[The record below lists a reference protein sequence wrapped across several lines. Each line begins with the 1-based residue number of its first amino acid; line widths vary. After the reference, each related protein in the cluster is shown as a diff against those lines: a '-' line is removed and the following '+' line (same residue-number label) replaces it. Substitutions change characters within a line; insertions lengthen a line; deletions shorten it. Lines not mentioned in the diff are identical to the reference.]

1 MGFSVVNNDGEAG
14 RGTRDGDDSTLSEK
28 NEGAVVTP
36 GWTCPQVM
44 SGETN
49 STKTHTRW
57 GSQQPLIPRQA
68 DLRHHHHHVKKIK
81 INDRNEGHCRG
92 L

>member
-14 RGTRDGDDSTLSEK
+14 RGTGDGDDSTLSEK
-28 NEGAVVTP
+28 NEGADVTP

-49 STKTHTRW
+49 NTQTHT
-57 GSQQPLIPRQA
+57 
-68 DLRHHHHHVKKIK
+68 
-81 INDRNEGHCRG
+81 C
-92 L
+92 